1 MQHIIGITI
10 DGINYSAMVS
20 KNDEFYLAG
29 GSLYATV
36 GIWSDTEDGEPKG
49 ASLIIFDM
57 DTMDAVYGE
66 KLDDYVTGDV
76 DPKMERL
83 NDILVQERIL
93 RYVASRNADNKNG
106 GNANADDDDSG
117 EDKDYYVT
125 FAANVRYVA
134 AVRASSLE
142 EAKKFAQNDFEAA
155 CFGKLEFVDSDL
167 IMVEDEDGNYLYEK

>member
-76 DPKMERL
+76 DPETKRQ
-83 NDILVQERIL
+83 NDILVQERVSKYIE
-93 RYVASRNADNKNG
+93 SRNAGSKNFHDE
-106 GNANADDDDSG
+106 NADDDDSG
-117 EDKDYYVT
+117 EEKDYYVT

-142 EAKKFAQNDFEAA
+142 EAKKFAQNDFENA

-167 IMVEDEDGNYLYEK
+167 IMVEDEGGNYLYEK